1 MHEAF
6 HEYLSKF
13 VASMP
18 LDYRERYDARAIAD
32 HAQLARGRAGRVS
45 VGTFQSPARKGLPIC
60 VVADD
65 APGLLSRIS
74 AAFILSKLDVIDA
87 EAYCRELETG
97 IDEAVDLFWV
107 RKLEAQTDNAWL
119 GPEAVASFRSVL
131 VVLMDGTFDRD
142 SLVRYTLK
150 RGNYGFSGTRL
161 RFVSDDR
168 GFIAALD
175 VETLDRPGLL
185 FALSDALFAQRLM
198 IVRSEIR
205 TIGARVFDR
214 FYFRELG
221 GAPVSQE
228 RRAAIQT
235 EVQAALRPPPEPT
248 GRDESNPRS
257 AVVFDASIAS
267 LPATWPK
274 SAS

>member
-1 MHEAF
+1 MHEPF
-6 HEYLSKF
+6 HEFLSKF

-18 LDYRERYDARAIAD
+18 LEYRDRYDARAIAD
-32 HAQLARGRAGRVS
+32 HAQLARGRAGSVS

-87 EAYCRELETG
+87 EAYCHELETG

-107 RKLEAQTDNAWL
+107 RRSDSQQRNHWL

-131 VVLMDGTFDRD
+131 VVLMDGTYERET
-142 SLVRYTLK
+142 LVRHTI
-150 RGNYGFSGTRL
+150 GEQGGYGFGGTRL
-161 RFVSDDR
+161 RFVNDDR

-185 FALSDALFAQRLM
+185 FALSAALFAQRLM

-221 GAPVSQE
+221 GAPVSQD
-228 RRAAIQT
+228 RKSAIQA
-235 EVQAALRPPPEPT
+235 EVHAALMPPPHPSGPDAYDAEALV
-248 GRDESNPRS
+248 RFESTVPGPVDVS
-257 AVVFDASIAS
+257 KVAH
-267 LPATWPK
+267 
-274 SAS
+274 

>member
-1 MHEAF
+1 
-6 HEYLSKF
+6 
-13 VASMP
+13 
-18 LDYRERYDARAIAD
+18 
-32 HAQLARGRAGRVS
+32 
-45 VGTFQSPARKGLPIC
+45 
-60 VVADD
+60 
-65 APGLLSRIS
+65 
-74 AAFILSKLDVIDA
+74 VIDA
-87 EAYCRELETG
+87 EAYCHELETG

-107 RKLEAQTDNAWL
+107 RRIDSRQESNWL

-131 VVLMDGTFDRD
+131 VVLMDGTFDRE
-142 SLVRYTLK
+142 SLVRHLITS
-150 RGNYGFSGTRL
+150 RGSYGFSGTRL
-161 RFVSDDR
+161 CFVNDDR

-221 GAPVSQE
+221 GAPVSQH

-235 EVQAALRPPPEPT
+235 EVEAALRPPIPANSGPEPRAT
-248 GRDESNPRS
+248 ASFEGSLGGPRLS
-257 AVVFDASIAS
+257 A
-267 LPATWPK
+267 TK
-274 SAS
+274 SAG